1 MVAFEVGL
9 EPKLNY
15 MPHTLM
21 LKTSEKTEL
30 LVKRELAEKEI
41 GEVLNFKERK

>member
-21 LKTSEKTEL
+21 IKTSKTEL
-30 LVKRELAEKEI
+30 LVKRELAENEI
-41 GEVLNFKERK
+41 GEVLNFHERK

>member
-1 MVAFEVGL
+1 MVFEVGL

-30 LVKRELAEKEI
+30 LVKRELVENEI
-41 GEVLNFKERK
+41 GEVLNFQK

>member
-1 MVAFEVGL
+1 MMVFEVGL

-21 LKTSEKTEL
+21 LKTREKIEL
-30 LVKRELAEKEI
+30 LVKRELAENEI
-41 GEVLNFKERK
+41 GEVLNF

>member
-1 MVAFEVGL
+1 MVFEVGL

-21 LKTSEKTEL
+21 LKTREKTEL
-30 LVKRELAEKEI
+30 LVKRELAENEI
-41 GEVLNFKERK
+41 GEVLNFQERK